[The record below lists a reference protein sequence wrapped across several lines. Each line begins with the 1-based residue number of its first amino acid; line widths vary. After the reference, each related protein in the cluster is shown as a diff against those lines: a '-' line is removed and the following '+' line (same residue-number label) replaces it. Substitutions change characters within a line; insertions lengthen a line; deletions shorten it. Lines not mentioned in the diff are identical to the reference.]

1 VVLALTLGLSGCIPE
16 SRLYLGLVNGQLV
29 IKTCEA
35 IEASGVDVSEV
46 TPDSDSVDGDVMWKV
61 SGHATLNVGD
71 VIVVG
76 RAPAGMV
83 TDVPYTGDISP
94 TSAYGATRTSR
105 RPCSDP
111 SRARA
116 WKRDDG
122 CAPATRTPST
132 PPADADGVT
141 KCHTRPVG
149 G

>member
-1 VVLALTLGLSGCIPE
+1 VPVVLALTLGLSGCIPE

-94 TSAYGATRTSR
+94 TSAYGVSI
-105 RPCSDP
+105 
-111 SRARA
+111 AR
-116 WKRDDG
+116 DTDE
-122 CAPATRTPST
+122 PST
-132 PPADADGVT
+132 VFGSFQGEGLEEGRWLRSGDPDPIDSP
-141 KCHTRPVG
+141 C
-149 G
+149 